1 MRNSQENTPVQDTLL
16 LPGLRYGLTG
26 KEEREYQGTEDLL
39 FKQIAL
45 DFREYFLM
53 SAANRCCVVW
63 PMGLTSI
70 SNRTTLFQCSV
81 SWIPGRILFEKTD
94 Q

>member
-1 MRNSQENTPVQDTLL
+1 MRNSQENTLVQDILS
-16 LPGLRYGLTG
+16 LPGLRYGLIG
-26 KEEREYQGTEDLL
+26 KEEGEYQSTEDLL

-53 SAANRCCVVW
+53 STVKGCCVVW
-63 PMGLTSI
+63 PTELTSI
-70 SNRTTLFQCSV
+70 SNRTTLFQCYV
-81 SWIPGRILFEKTD
+81 SWIPDRILFEKTD

>member
-1 MRNSQENTPVQDTLL
+1 MRNSQENTPIQDILS
-16 LPGLRYGLTG
+16 LPGLRYGLIR
-26 KEEREYQGTEDLL
+26 KEEGEYQSTEDLL
-39 FKQIAL
+39 FNQIAM

-53 SAANRCCVVW
+53 STVNGCCVVW
-63 PMGLTSI
+63 PTGLTSI

-81 SWIPGRILFEKTD
+81 SWIPDRILFEKTD